1 MVSQTS
7 QVKQQSSTLLQQQS
21 MLLSPLTD
29 SIRLSHFCAHWT
41 LIQDLLS
48 FESIHFMQLFVF
60 LKSFSFYHSI
70 TMHHFI
76 SSSWRNVTSS
86 LPNVQISTDTNVQ
99 CIELSQNDP
108 AECHAAGA
116 WYPDTQRRCSS
127 RIFAQHCGNPTI
139 GLSHGI
145 PSVQCSV
152 AFCRIFVWQMAW
164 THFLIETPFIVHRH
178 IAGHATRVSHPK
190 NMRSEVIQN
199 SFKFKVCNLI
209 FFLCK
214 RFRKSDFQ
222 NVEFWNLK
230 KDQHASTHVR
240 DTYVTGT
247 CGGLNF
253 SMPTPIHTHSDISAE
268 TFKFLLQ
275 ALVSID
281 VICARFKICV

>member
-29 SIRLSHFCAHWT
+29 SIRLSHFCAQWT

-116 WYPDTQRRCSS
+116 WYPDRQRRCSS
-127 RIFAQHCGNPTI
+127 RIFAQHCGDPPLVCHMVFHQCNAVW
-139 GLSHGI
+139 H
-145 PSVQCSV
+145 SVEYLFGKWHEHIFLLKLPLLCTDTLRAMRQESV
-152 AFCRIFVWQMAW
+152 
-164 THFLIETPFIVHRH
+164 TLKTY
-178 IAGHATRVSHPK
+178 G
-190 NMRSEVIQN
+190 
-199 SFKFKVCNLI
+199 
-209 FFLCK
+209 
-214 RFRKSDFQ
+214 RKWYKTAS
-222 NVEFWNLK
+222 NLK
-230 KDQHASTHVR
+230 
-240 DTYVTGT
+240 
-247 CGGLNF
+247 
-253 SMPTPIHTHSDISAE
+253 
-268 TFKFLLQ
+268 
-275 ALVSID
+275 
-281 VICARFKICV
+281 CVL